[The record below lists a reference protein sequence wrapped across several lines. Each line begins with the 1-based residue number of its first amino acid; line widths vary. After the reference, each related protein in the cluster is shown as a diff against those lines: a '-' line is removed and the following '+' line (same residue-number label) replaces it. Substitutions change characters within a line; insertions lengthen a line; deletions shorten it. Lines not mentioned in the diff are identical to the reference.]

1 MKKMLAMT
9 LALSLGGLIAGAAEG
24 ENKPKPVIPAPGAP
38 PAGVSRIPEAYKKY
52 DKNGDGKLDEEER
65 KPLQMERQALA
76 KQRQEDLL
84 KKYDKNTDGQ
94 LDEAEKKVMLEDR
107 KKERD
112 EMLKK
117 RQAQGGP
124 TPTAPVAPAPS
135 DKK

>member
-38 PAGVSRIPEAYKKY
+38 SAGVSRIPEAYKKY

-65 KPLQMERQALA
+65 KTLQKERQD
-76 KQRQEDLL
+76 EMI
-84 KKYDKNTDGQ
+84 KKYDKNSDGK
-94 LDEAEKKVMLEDR
+94 LDETERQAMVEDR

-112 EMLKK
+112 EMIKK

-124 TPTAPVAPAPS
+124 KPPAPVAPALP

>member
-24 ENKPKPVIPAPGAP
+24 ENKPKPATPPPGAP

-65 KPLQMERQALA
+65 KTLQKERQD
-76 KQRQEDLL
+76 EMM
-84 KKYDKNTDGQ
+84 KKYDKNSDGK
-94 LDEAEKKVMLEDR
+94 LDEAERQAMVEER

-112 EMLKK
+112 ELIKK

-124 TPTAPVAPAPS
+124 APAAPVAPAPP

>member
-9 LALSLGGLIAGAAEG
+9 LALSLGGLLAGAAEG
-24 ENKPKPVIPAPGAP
+24 DNKPKPVTPPPGAP

-65 KPLQMERQALA
+65 KTFQKERQA
-76 KQRQEDLL
+76 EMM
-84 KKYDKNTDGQ
+84 KKYDKNGDGT
-94 LDEAEKKVMLEDR
+94 LDETEKQAQLEDR

-112 EMLKK
+112 EMIKK

-124 TPTAPVAPAPS
+124 KPSAPVAPAPVAPAS
-135 DKK
+135 PEKK